1 MKKWIVVGATSA
13 IAQATVR
20 LWASRGYKLFL
31 VARSAAHLAMM
42 KEDLKLRGAGQVEC
56 YQMDANEF
64 SRHQRMI
71 NEARETLGGVDGILI
86 AHGTLPDQKLCEQD
100 FEQARKELETNAI
113 SILSILT
120 EAANEFERQG
130 HGDIAVISSVAGD
143 RGRQSNY
150 VYGTAKA
157 AVSTFLQGLRNRLA
171 SKGVHVLTIK
181 PGFVD
186 SPMTAAFDKGGPLW
200 STPDQ
205 IAQGIVKAIDKQR
218 NVAYLPW
225 FWWVIMTIIR
235 HIPESIFK
243 KLKL

>member
-13 IAQATVR
+13 IAQAVVR
-20 LWASRGYKLFL
+20 LWALRGYKLFI
-31 VARSAAHLAMM
+31 VARNATHLAMV
-42 KEDLKLRGAGQVEC
+42 KEDLNVRGAGQVEC
-56 YQMDANEF
+56 YQMDVNDF
-64 SRHQRMI
+64 PRHQRMMK
-71 NEARETLGGVDGILI
+71 EAREALGGVDGILI

-100 FEQARKELETNAI
+100 FEQARKELDTNV
-113 SILSILT
+113 LSTLSMLT
-120 EAANEFERQG
+120 EVANEFERQG
-130 HGDIAVISSVAGD
+130 YGEIAVISSVAGD

-186 SPMTAAFDKGGPLW
+186 SPMTSAFDKGGPLW
-200 STPDQ
+200 ATPQ
-205 IAQGIVKAIDKQR
+205 QVAQGIVKAIDKQR

-225 FWWVIMTIIR
+225 FWWVIMLVIR
-235 HIPESIFK
+235 HIPETVFK
-243 KLKL
+243 YMKL